1 MLPKVDEGGGA
12 VRSKSDIYIIC
23 TYSLDPTHEHLSER
37 GRAQCLASRFADA
50 MVSGLNL
57 DLMYKKLDP
66 GQTSFCKESTRQLG
80 LLKATYLENL
90 AA

>member
-1 MLPKVDEGGGA
+1 ML
-12 VRSKSDIYIIC
+12 SKYR
-23 TYSLDPTHEHLSER
+23 TV
-37 GRAQCLASRFADA
+37 DA

-57 DLMYKKLDP
+57 DLMYKKLDT

-80 LLKATYLENL
+80 LLKATHLENL